1 LSALHRDNL
10 RGSLLMVAAMVCFA
24 FEDVLIKQLSGAWPM
39 GQVLVLVGL
48 GGGAV
53 FSLIARMY
61 RKPILFH
68 ALLTRPLLLRNLC
81 EAAGS
86 TAFVAALVLGTL
98 SGASAILQAAPLV
111 VTLGAALFLGES
123 VGWRRWSAIAI
134 GLLGVLLIIQP
145 GLSGFSP
152 ASLLALLA
160 VLLLSARDLASRAVP
175 PEVSSVQLAAWGF
188 LALVPG
194 GLLTM
199 LLMGMAPVL
208 PAAADAARLAAVL
221 AIGCVGYY
229 AMVAATRLG
238 EISAVI
244 PFRYTRLVFALFL
257 AHWLFGERPN
267 ALMLTG
273 SALVV
278 ATGLF
283 TIWRS
288 AARRRQQLRE

>member
-10 RGSLLMVAAMVCFA
+10 RGSLLMVAAMACFA
-24 FEDVLIKQLSGAWPM
+24 VEDVLIKQLSSAWPM

-48 GGGAV
+48 GGGLI

-61 RKPILFH
+61 RKPVFFR
-68 ALLTRPLLLRNLC
+68 ALLTRPLLLRNLS

-175 PEVSSVQLAAWGF
+175 PEVNSLQLAAWGF
-188 LALVPG
+188 MALIPG

-199 LLMGMAPVL
+199 LLMGAAPVP
-208 PAAADAARLAAVL
+208 PAGADAARLAAVL

-229 AMVAATRLG
+229 VMVAATRLG

-244 PFRYTRLVFALFL
+244 PFRYTRLVFALAL
-257 AHWLFGERPN
+257 AHWLFDERPN
-267 ALMLTG
+267 AMMLAG

-288 AARRRQQLRE
+288 AVRRRESTSG